1 MLAAGNRRSVAD
13 WRALLDSGILEE
25 IRTGQLERAKERLQA
40 WQSSSSE

>member
-1 MLAAGNRRSVAD
+1 LVAAVNRRSFAD

-25 IRTGQLERAKERLQA
+25 IRSGQLERAKERLQA